1 MATAPTMWRPA
12 FETTMYQ
19 LGDIHL
25 RLEAV
30 TMVCPV
36 HPLLGHDGVHGFDVI
51 VGGHTYTAKYLDAG
65 QARLAHARLLAALG
79 GASVPDVREEA
90 PLPAPPARARPAAT
104 PASKRS
110 GSGAARRR

>member
-1 MATAPTMWRPA
+1 MGRPA
-12 FETTMYQ
+12 CETTMYQ

-30 TMVCPV
+30 TMVRPV
-36 HPLLGHDGVHGFDVI
+36 HPLLGHDGVYGFDVI

-79 GASVPDVREEA
+79 GASVPEAVRVET

-104 PASKRS
+104 PASKRP

>member
-1 MATAPTMWRPA
+1 
-12 FETTMYQ
+12 MYQ

-25 RLEAV
+25 RLDAV

-36 HPLLGHDGVHGFDVI
+36 HPLLGHDGVYGFDVI

-79 GASVPDVREEA
+79 GASVPAAVVQEPA
-90 PLPAPPARARPAAT
+90 TPPVPPAPAAGTTVRKAKPAAV
-104 PASKRS
+104 P
-110 GSGAARRR
+110 RRR

>member
-1 MATAPTMWRPA
+1 
-12 FETTMYQ
+12 MYQ

-79 GASVPDVREEA
+79 GASVPGPAAER
-90 PLPAPPARARPAAT
+90 PAPAPTPEPRGSASGVVAKRKARPTPARRL
-104 PASKRS
+104 
-110 GSGAARRR
+110 